1 MSVDT
6 QQRDAYRMALQAWKA
21 ASQAANGVRNTLHNA
36 PTEPERMYL
45 MTRQELDVLK
55 REYDLFQRLQTTA
68 SQL

>member
-6 QQRDAYRMALQAWKA
+6 QQREAYRQALQAWKS
-21 ASQAANGVRNTLHNA
+21 ASQAANGVRNRLHNA

-45 MTRQELDVLK
+45 MTRQELDMLR
-55 REYDLFQRLQTTA
+55 REYEHFQRLSSAA